1 MNKSDIEKTLV
12 NIIKNYTNSKA
23 EDIHCLTSLREEI
36 GLSSFDM
43 ISMGVEIESSFS
55 INIDN
60 INILAEIDT
69 IGDVVDLISEKI
81 AKQ

>member
-12 NIIKNYTNSKA
+12 NIFENYTNSNA
-23 EDIHCLTSLREEI
+23 DINCLTSLREEI

-60 INILAEIDT
+60 VNILAEIDT
-69 IGDVVDLISEKI
+69 VGDVVDLISEKI
-81 AKQ
+81 AKL

>member
-1 MNKSDIEKTLV
+1 VNKSDIEKTLV
-12 NIIKNYTNSKA
+12 NIFENYTNSNA
-23 EDIHCLTSLREEI
+23 DINCLTSLREEI

-60 INILAEIDT
+60 VNILAEIDT
-69 IGDVVDLISEKI
+69 VGDVVDLISEKI
-81 AKQ
+81 AKL